1 MASLQGALKNTGT
14 KPTVAPGQN
23 QWLQKTARIPL
34 RITSPAGANVATNA
48 ESDLAAAYVT
58 PAHYNTGSTTGP
70 AVRPNGQALSLA
82 TGYRHVAGHLVNN
95 HLGGSGTTMANIAT
109 FSHQDNMDHKTTEAP
124 AKALVNGG
132 SDIVYWTAIKERADY
147 SVNGYTVTGAASK
160 MVAGWFNET
169 TQAKGTVSTYS
180 IGPDGNT
187 ANWTGAP
194 VVGKRR
200 ATGVNAPDES
210 SWPSLK
216 SSLLALGGLAAAGT
230 AALLSSETARNYLL
244 GEPSGNE

>member
-14 KPTVAPGQN
+14 KPTVVAAQN
-23 QWLQKTARIPL
+23 QWLQQAASIPL
-34 RITSPAGANVATNA
+34 RITSPAGATVATNA

-58 PAHYNTGSTTGP
+58 PAHYNSGTTTNA
-70 AVRPNGQALSLA
+70 AVRPNGQALTQA

-95 HLGGSGTTMANIAT
+95 HLGGSGQIMANIAT
-109 FSHQDNMDHKTTEAP
+109 FSHQDNMDHKATEAP
-124 AKALVNGG
+124 AKALVSGG
-132 SDIVYWTAIKERADY
+132 SNIVYWTAIKERADY

-169 TQAKGTVSTYS
+169 TQAKGTVNTYN

-194 VVGKRR
+194 AVSKRR
-200 ATGVNAPDES
+200 ATGVKAPDES

-216 SSLLALGGLAAAGT
+216 TSLLTLGALAAAGT
-230 AALLSSETARNYLL
+230 AALLSNETARNYLM
-244 GEPSGNE
+244 GGSAESE